1 MSARVSDV
9 DAWTLTRR
17 MSPQATVRTMRREA
31 DGGLHVNQYPH
42 VHQVGPAAPST
53 PWAMHLAGP
62 DKRFR
67 FVAFDLDAKTDEDY
81 EHAADDADVL
91 TRILDS
97 LAIAHVTCR
106 SSATGGFHV
115 WMPVDADASTIADL
129 ADAARGAL
137 RTLDH
142 GMLHNPTTGA
152 VRPPGAPHRDGSAST
167 VLRGDVAALIGAPV
181 TTTTLAALTE
191 ALRARRRPSVPETSA
206 PSGPV
211 DERHQAH
218 RQLTNWGRGHMAT
231 IAGGDNPSWTGFACL
246 LAAASAGWTLGD
258 VVHAA
263 RTAPGMEHYRT
274 KNTGRGSRTPRRPQ
288 EAQERI
294 ERQWARAQLISS
306 TRGFLGAAAPADR
319 DLTDLAELVAAAE
332 DIETRFRVSPGRWN
346 ATETAAHERAVL
358 TALTYLTLHTGK
370 TSVAASV
377 RTLALLT
384 GIGRTTAGDALT
396 RLQAHGL
403 IARTAAADGSNAAEW
418 QLTSPLSTA
427 SEQVRSQPLKNPR
440 PPAVLFDRRA
450 DLLAR
455 FENDLSD
462 LRHDLFTRAGLGHL
476 AGRVYAT
483 MRHEDPVTTE
493 EAADR
498 LGVPRHRITVVLS
511 RLRTHR
517 LVVATNTGWR
527 LHRRDLRDAAAR
539 ALDVMGTLAARAL
552 LYARERELWT
562 WWLAE
567 EAFMRA
573 EPRQRRRR
581 AHATARVIFRGSD
594 SRGGEEAWPA
604 YPRDAAGLGDHRTAR
619 HIVHSPD
626 GVERLRAYEL
636 AA

>member
-1 MSARVSDV
+1 
-9 DAWTLTRR
+9 
-17 MSPQATVRTMRREA
+17 MSPKATVRTMRREA
-31 DGGLHVNQYPH
+31 DGGLHVNQYPDAYR
-42 VHQVGPAAPST
+42 VGPAAPST
-53 PWAMHLAGP
+53 PWCMYLAGP
-62 DKRFR
+62 DGRFR
-67 FVAFDLDAKTDEDY
+67 YVAFDLDAKTDEDY

-91 TRILDS
+91 TRILDT

-106 SSATGGFHV
+106 SSAAGGFHV
-115 WMPVDADASTIADL
+115 WIRVDADAATVAEL

-142 GMLHNPTTGA
+142 GMLHNPATGA

-167 VLRGDVAALIGAPV
+167 VLRGNVAALTAAPV
-181 TTTTLAALTE
+181 TADALAAVTA
-191 ALRARRRPSVPETSA
+191 ALRARRRPSTPESSA

-211 DERHQAH
+211 DARHQTH
-218 RQLTNWGRGHMAT
+218 RELTAWGRGHMAT
-231 IAGGDNPSWTGFACL
+231 IHGGDNPSWTGFACL
-246 LAAASAGWTLGD
+246 LAAATAGWSLAD
-258 VVHAA
+258 VEHAA

-274 KNTGRGSRTPRRPQ
+274 KNTGRGDRRPRNPQ
-288 EAQERI
+288 EAAARL
-294 ERQWARAQLISS
+294 ERQWAKAQSIAA
-306 TRGFLGAAAPADR
+306 TRGLLGAAARPER
-319 DLTDLAELVAAAE
+319 DLTDLAQLVDAAE
-332 DIETRFRVSPGRWN
+332 DVHTRFRVSPGRWN
-346 ATETAAHERAVL
+346 ANEAAAHERAVL

-370 TSVAASV
+370 THVAASV

-403 IARTAAADGSNAAEW
+403 ITRTATADGSNAAEW
-418 QLTSPLSTA
+418 RLTPPLSTA
-427 SEQVRSQPLKNPR
+427 SEQVRSQPFKNPR

-455 FENDLSD
+455 FENDLTD
-462 LRHDLFTRAGLGHL
+462 LRHDVFTRAGLGHL

-483 MRHEDPVTTE
+483 MRHEDPVTVE
-493 EAADR
+493 DASDR
-498 LGVPRHRITVVLS
+498 LGVPRHRIIRVLS

-517 LVVATNTGWR
+517 LVVTTNTGWR

-539 ALDVMGTLAARAL
+539 ALNVIGTLAARAL

-581 AHATARVIFRGSD
+581 PHATARVIFQATD

-604 YPRDAAGLGDHRTAR
+604 YPRDASGLGDHRTAR
-619 HIVHSPD
+619 SIVHSPD
-626 GVERLRAYEL
+626 GVERLRSYEL